1 VTRVSPDDWRRWRE
15 LRLAALADAPAAF
28 NSKLADWQDADE
40 DRWRRRLLDAPV
52 NLIADLDGRPA
63 GMASGT
69 TTGDATERE
78 VISLWVAPFARGRG
92 IATALVLAVVGWA
105 RDAGARRVVL
115 EVKADN
121 DAARA
126 LYRRLR
132 FVDAGD
138 VDGRSDLRRMTRS
151 LDAPIAASDL
161 NAVSTGDVYG
171 TAPLYS
177 EATFAAHVRCNEID
191 LERSV
196 RLDEDG
202 GLVALALLAIRDA
215 RAWIGGFGVIPHA
228 RGRGVG
234 RRCAEAAMGAA
245 RTVGATS
252 LELEV
257 LGGNAAARRLYERVG
272 FVAVDELDVWERTAA
287 GEPRTLELVERSER
301 DVRRIGPAPTWQ
313 REARTV
319 ARSGPSAEISVAG
332 GRAFIVPAGP
342 TSYHVLDVEAEND
355 RAARELCDRLAIGR
369 SMRLLN
375 ESRTSLFSSALAK
388 AGWRVAHRQL
398 RMRIRL

>member
-28 NSKLADWQDADE
+28 NSMLADWQDADE
-40 DRWRRRLLDAPV
+40 DRWRWRLLDAPV

-202 GLVALALLAIRDA
+202 ELVALAL
-215 RAWIGGFGVIPHA
+215 
-228 RGRGVG
+228 
-234 RRCAEAAMGAA
+234 
-245 RTVGATS
+245 
-252 LELEV
+252 
-257 LGGNAAARRLYERVG
+257 
-272 FVAVDELDVWERTAA
+272 
-287 GEPRTLELVERSER
+287 LELVERSER
-301 DVRRIGPAPTWQ
+301 DVRRIGPAPAWQ

-319 ARSGPSAEISVAG
+319 ARSGPAAEISVAG
-332 GRAFIVPAGP
+332 GRAFAVPVGP
-342 TSYHVLDVEAEND
+342 TSCRVLDIEAEND

-375 ESRTSLFSSALAK
+375 ESRTSLFSSVLAA
-388 AGWRVAHRQL
+388 AGWRVAHRQV
-398 RMRIRL
+398 RMRRRL